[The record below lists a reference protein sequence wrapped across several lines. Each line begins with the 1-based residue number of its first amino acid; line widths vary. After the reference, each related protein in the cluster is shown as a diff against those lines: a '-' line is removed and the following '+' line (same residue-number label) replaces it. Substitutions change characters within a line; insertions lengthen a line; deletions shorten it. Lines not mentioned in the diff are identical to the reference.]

1 MEMNLMNVFIRKA
14 TIDDFEPIQRLNLQ
28 IEEAE
33 ISFDSNLLEDC
44 MLKQKG
50 IKLLKKSLKDKKIT
64 HFVAIIDNEIVGCI
78 EGEVLDAWYY
88 KEKVG
93 FLSHLCV
100 DKKYRRRGIG
110 TKLLER
116 FTNEMK
122 LQGAKFIKLNA
133 FPKNTAAI
141 NFYKKYNFL
150 EYSVYY
156 QKELK

>member
-1 MEMNLMNVFIRKA
+1 MNVFIRKA

-44 MLKQKG
+44 MLKEKG

-122 LQGAKFIKLNA
+122 LQGLN
-133 FPKNTAAI
+133 
-141 NFYKKYNFL
+141 
-150 EYSVYY
+150 S
-156 QKELK
+156 